1 MVVVVVVVVVSTLRL
16 SRLFFE
22 KPLDFCGDFGQ
33 SDTWQLL
40 LYTPNHKIYFPDD
53 DDDEDEDDEEED
65 KDQDNQLM
73 E

>member
-1 MVVVVVVVVVSTLRL
+1 MAISANLT
-16 SRLFFE
+16 
-22 KPLDFCGDFGQ
+22 
-33 SDTWQLL
+33 QLL

-53 DDDEDEDDEEED
+53 DDDEEED

>member
-1 MVVVVVVVVVSTLRL
+1 MAISANLT
-16 SRLFFE
+16 
-22 KPLDFCGDFGQ
+22 
-33 SDTWQLL
+33 QLL